1 MLSVYKRLH
10 SDNYIFYLGLKT
22 KKGVGANTFWFF
34 WLEIILTYDTGIGF
48 YNTDSS
54 LWYNF
59 KIHTRIARKCL
70 SNVCQMSVKI

>member
-10 SDNYIFYLGLKT
+10 SDNYIFYLGLKQ
-22 KKGVGANTFWFF
+22 KKEWELILFGFF
-34 WLEIILTYDTGIGF
+34 WLEIIQTYDTGIGF

-70 SNVCQMSVKI
+70 SNVCQNIV